1 MQQSGEKSQ
10 RRKQAS
16 EITIF
21 SVPFTLE
28 DIKENISITTIN
40 SDSKYSKQNMLWYW
54 GADPNCVG
62 NKMRTM
68 RCNEDGDEP
77 EGNEAELIDWISRYG
92 EQSTLVVD
100 CRESIGMP
108 LTVTPLL
115 DLLINMPCPVLAIVD
130 DVNGSYPFPAWTP
143 C

>member
-1 MQQSGEKSQ
+1 MYEGDNARWVSGQPMPMLNRPVVISLSQ
-10 RRKQAS
+10 I
-16 EITIF
+16 EL
-21 SVPFTLE
+21 V
-28 DIKENISITTIN
+28 
-40 SDSKYSKQNMLWYW
+40 SKYCNEGMLWYW
-54 GADPNCVG
+54 GANPKCVG

-68 RCNEDGDEP
+68 RCNEIDVEP

-92 EQSTLVVD
+92 IQSTLVVD

-115 DLLINMPCPVLAIVD
+115 DLLVQMPCPVLAIVD
-130 DVNGSYPFPAWTP
+130 DVNGSNPFPAWTP